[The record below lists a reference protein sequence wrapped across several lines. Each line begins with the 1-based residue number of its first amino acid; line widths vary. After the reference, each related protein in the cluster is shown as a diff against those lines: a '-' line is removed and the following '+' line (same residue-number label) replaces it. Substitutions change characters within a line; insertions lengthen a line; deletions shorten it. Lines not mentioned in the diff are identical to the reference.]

1 MFAFIRWWSLYSE
14 WKTFIS
20 QHLCVVIM
28 KKEDV
33 HLQGMC
39 NKPQKGRLLEIAVA
53 PPTCFVCWSL
63 VLNFWWVGG
72 SWIFW
77 GRGSKLCSLLY
88 LAEKNCRENRRS
100 RGKLGSLHLSHKRSA
115 GLYFVVHTTK
125 LMISRNFPPSISNF
139 GRVPF
144 SRKLIHLPISSRI
157 ISRFDGSIK
166 WWTIFLR
173 RFKRSAVAE
182 DIASNSRVSF
192 TLCANLQFV

>member
-1 MFAFIRWWSLYSE
+1 MVVSLLWMENLHFTTSLRSNHEERRRSPSRYVQQTPKRQTFRNRSSSSHLLRMLVARSQFLVGRWFL
-14 WKTFIS
+14 
-20 QHLCVVIM
+20 
-28 KKEDV
+28 D
-33 HLQGMC
+33 
-39 NKPQKGRLLEIAVA
+39 
-53 PPTCFVCWSL
+53 
-63 VLNFWWVGG
+63 
-72 SWIFW
+72 FW